1 MEPRLNE
8 YSIGMKLKRERE
20 RERER
25 EGLDTKRG
33 GSKRRTNERTK
44 PGRRRDR
51 WWRRGG

>member
-25 EGLDTKRG
+25 EGKRG
-33 GSKRRTNERTK
+33 FRHEE
-44 PGRRRDR
+44 GRK
-51 WWRRGG
+51 